1 MRRKMSIFAMVML
14 MILPA
19 LFFGGS
25 ASAADK
31 LVFADMH
38 PAGSVVAQ
46 GVEWWG
52 KEVEKRTDKKV
63 AIDYYWGASL
73 IAPGEQTVALIKNVI
88 QVGELSSY
96 NPDISPFPQVIA
108 FPMILT
114 GSVENA
120 LKASDTLFRT
130 DPEIQKWLG
139 ENNLK
144 YLFMAINAHC
154 YIWSKVPIKKNSDF
168 EKLPVRTF
176 GGFLSLFEALGA
188 NLVSIPLPEIYAAL
202 ERGVAKTTTQYLSNG
217 VAFKFPEVTKY
228 LIKTNLGHLPLPIVI
243 NKGAWDKLPAD
254 VKKVIDDIT
263 QKEMIAKYTELDK
276 VNTTRELGII
286 EKSRMEVSELPAA
299 EVDMLIKI
307 AKEKVWAPYTMKL
320 ENKGIAGQ
328 KVLDRYLE
336 LIGKN

>member
-1 MRRKMSIFAMVML
+1 MRRKMSVLGMVML
-14 MILPA
+14 MTLSA
-19 LFFGGS
+19 FVLVGS
-25 ASAADK
+25 ALAADK
-31 LVFADMH
+31 LVVADMH

-63 AIDYYWGASL
+63 TFDYYWGASL
-73 IAPGEQTVALIKNVI
+73 VAPGEQTVSLIKNVI

-96 NPDISPFPQVIA
+96 NPDISPFPQLIA

-120 LKASDTLFRT
+120 VKASDTLFRT
-130 DPEIQKWLG
+130 DPEILKWLK

-154 YIWSKVPIKKNSDF
+154 YIWSKVPIKKTSDF

-243 NKGAWDKLPAD
+243 NKSAWDKLPAD
-254 VKKVIDDIT
+254 VKKIVDDISE
-263 QKEMIAKYTELDK
+263 KEMIAKYTELDK
-276 VNTTRELGII
+276 ISTTRELGIV

-299 EVDMLIKI
+299 EVDMLKKLS
-307 AKEKVWAPYTMKL
+307 KEKVWAPYTMKL
-320 ENKGIAGQ
+320 ENRGIAGQ
-328 KVLDRYLE
+328 KVLDHYLE
-336 LIGKN
+336 LIRKY